1 MEEDINIDIEI
12 IKTIFKD
19 FINQYE
25 KSNSF
30 SVGMLPNGENVIY
43 TKIKITGRQK
53 EFMQEF
59 IKKED

>member
-1 MEEDINIDIEI
+1 MEEDIEI
-12 IKTIFKD
+12 IKIIFKD

-30 SVGMLPNGENVIY
+30 NVGMLPNGENVIY

-59 IKKED
+59 IKKGE

>member
-1 MEEDINIDIEI
+1 MEEDIEI
-12 IKTIFKD
+12 IKIIFKD

-30 SVGMLPNGENVIY
+30 NVGMLPNGENVIY

-59 IKKED
+59 IKKGEINE

>member
-1 MEEDINIDIEI
+1 MEEDRKI
-12 IKTIFKD
+12 IKAIFKD

-30 SVGMLPNGENVIY
+30 RVGMLPNGENVIY

-59 IKKED
+59 IKKEIV